1 MAIIKGIESI
11 HVDEEGNFDLEDLKN
26 SSDWPMYESIMNY
39 TLPSIVAAL
48 QAQDETIE
56 GFGKGNII
64 SCVNPV
70 VLGQDWYMVGSGTS
84 SFQTVQ
90 INDRTCIRNYSWS

>member
-1 MAIIKGIESI
+1 
-11 HVDEEGNFDLEDLKN
+11 
-26 SSDWPMYESIMNY
+26 MNY

-64 SCVNPV
+64 SCVN
-70 VLGQDWYMVGSGTS
+70 
-84 SFQTVQ
+84 
-90 INDRTCIRNYSWS
+90 